1 MFEFLG
7 DIINL
12 CQIPMSFN
20 LQIEIVNYITCSCL
34 IGEFD
39 ISVHLLITDYQ
50 LYFNYLRQFF
60 NFKMLKYGVFVAG
73 VGGGTRY
80 TKNRIMIEKTE

>member
-39 ISVHLLITDYQ
+39 ICSPI
-50 LYFNYLRQFF
+50 NY
-60 NFKMLKYGVFVAG
+60 
-73 VGGGTRY
+73 
-80 TKNRIMIEKTE
+80 